1 MPIPSVGDRA
11 PQFTLQDTQGRKV
24 KLADLKGKKVVLY
37 FYPKDLTPGCT
48 REACGFRDD
57 LARFDKNNVAVPG
70 VSADD
75 VKSHQKFTEK
85 YDLNFPLLADPEHK
99 VAEMYGVWQEK
110 NLYGRKSWGIRRTT
124 FIIDEQGKI
133 AHVFGKVDT
142 STHSHDVLE
151 ALKALKDLE

>member
-1 MPIPSVGDRA
+1 MPVPSVGDRA
-11 PQFTLQDTQGRKV
+11 PQFTLQDTQGNKV

-48 REACGFRDD
+48 KEACGFRDH
-57 LARFDKNNVAVPG
+57 LPRFDKKDVAVLG

-85 YDLNFPLLADPEHK
+85 YDLNFPLLADTDHK

-110 NLYGRKSWGIRRTT
+110 NMYGRKSWGIKRTT
-124 FIIDEQGKI
+124 FIIDEGGKI
-133 AHVFGKVDT
+133 ARVFGKVDT
-142 STHSHDVLE
+142 SSHSQDVLE
-151 ALKALKDLE
+151 ALKALK